1 MNTLPIDKIYP
12 NPDQPRKKFDPD
24 KLEELAMS
32 IKQYGVLEPIVVT
45 PRLVPSPL
53 RGEGQDEGDEGSG
66 GETRYMIIGGER
78 RFRASL
84 LAGLEEVPVSILE
97 ADDNLVKELSLLEN
111 IQREDLNIIEEAE
124 AYQGLLDR
132 GWTKEDIAR
141 KMGFKQTW
149 RVDERLSLLNLSPD
163 HQTLVIDGTIGHSQ
177 AFEMSRVSP
186 DKQSLILRRIK
197 SGELAGYNKL
207 RSFVDG
213 LILVDQQETLFTFQT
228 VTPQEKQSIE
238 DFENLLKS
246 IERFITA
253 TASVGTD
260 HFKKASF
267 HSQVSPERLD
277 LIIQHLMKLRKLVL
291 AGTGL
296 KNAIEDA
303 A

>member
-1 MNTLPIDKIYP
+1 MNTLPIDRIYP
-12 NPDQPRKKFDPD
+12 NPDQPRKQFDPE

-32 IKQYGVLEPIVVT
+32 IRQYGVLEPIVVT
-45 PRLVPSPL
+45 PR
-53 RGEGQDEGDEGSG
+53 GD
-66 GETRYMIIGGER
+66 RYMIIGGER

-84 LAGLEEVPVSILE
+84 LAGLTEIPARIIE
-97 ADDNLVKELSLLEN
+97 ANDALVEELSLLEN
-111 IQREDLNIIEEAE
+111 IQREDLNIIEEAK
-124 AYQGLLDR
+124 AFRALLDR

-149 RVDERLSLLNLSPD
+149 RVDERTSLLNLSLEY
-163 HQTLVIDGTIGHSQ
+163 QRLVIEGTIGHSQ

-186 DKQSLILRRIK
+186 DKQSLILRKIK

-213 LILVDQQETLFTFQT
+213 LILMDQQETLFTFKT

-246 IERFITA
+246 IERFIAA
-253 TASVGTD
+253 TGALGTD